1 MTKRFC
7 DTEIW
12 EKDWYL
18 RLSVKQ
24 KLLVKFL
31 FDKCDCAGIYKI
43 SYYTLRFCF
52 DEEIKKED
60 FEGIKQVIFIN
71 DDTIFI
77 EDFVLFQCS
86 IDSLKDLNPNNNA
99 HKGIIKR
106 LEKYDLYLGAS
117 QPLVSPSLGAQDKE
131 KEKEKEKINTTNS
144 TKFIKPSIEEIKS
157 YCLERKNNVNPNQFF
172 DFYESKNW
180 FVGKNKMK
188 DWQAAVRTW
197 ERNCKGKTEIESG
210 NSNRY
215 ETGAA
220 NRIIAMRHEKIDEVA
235 SEQARQRCAL
245 KVAQIRRS
253 NG

>member
-18 RLSVKQ
+18 KLSVKQ

-52 DEEIKKED
+52 GEEIKKED
-60 FEGIKQVIFIN
+60 FEGIKQVVFIDN
-71 DDTIFI
+71 ETIFI

-106 LEKYDLYLGAS
+106 LEKYNLYLGAS
-117 QPLVSPSLGAQDKE
+117 QPLVSRSLGAQDKE
-131 KEKEKEKINTTNS
+131 KEKEINTTNNN
-144 TKFIKPSIEEIKS
+144 TKFTKPSIEEVKN
-157 YCLERKNNVNPNQFF
+157 YCLERKNKVNPEQFI

-180 FVGKNKMK
+180 FIGKNKMK
-188 DWQAAVRTW
+188 DWKAAVRNW
-197 ERNCKGKTEIESG
+197 ERNSKGKTEIESG

-215 ETGAA
+215 QTG
-220 NRIIAMRHEKIDEVA
+220 E
-235 SEQARQRCAL
+235 
-245 KVAQIRRS
+245 IRRLELIKKQGS
-253 NG
+253 CSPQKAQAIFDYVKKKFK

>member
-18 RLSVKQ
+18 ELSVKQ

-52 DEEIKKED
+52 GEEIKKED
-60 FEGIKQVIFIN
+60 FEGIKQVVFL
-71 DDTIFI
+71 DDETIFI

-106 LEKYDLYLGAS
+106 LEKYNLYLGAS
-117 QPLVSPSLGAQDKE
+117 EPLVSPSLGAQDKE
-131 KEKEKEKINTTNS
+131 KEKEINTTNNS
-144 TKFIKPSIEEIKS
+144 TKFTKPSIDEVKN
-157 YCLERKNNVNPNQFF
+157 YCIERKNNVNPEQFI

-180 FVGKNKMK
+180 FIGKNKMK
-188 DWQAAVRTW
+188 DWKAAVRNW
-197 ERNCKGKTEIESG
+197 ERNSKGRTEIESG

-215 ETGAA
+215 QTGA
-220 NRIIAMRHEKIDEVA
+220 
-235 SEQARQRCAL
+235 
-245 KVAQIRRS
+245 IRRLELIKKQGS
-253 NG
+253 CSPQKAQAIFDYVKKNIK

>member
-18 RLSVKQ
+18 KLSVKQ

-52 DEEIKKED
+52 GEEIKKED
-60 FEGIKQVIFIN
+60 FEGIKQVVFI
-71 DDTIFI
+71 DDETIFI

-106 LEKYDLYLGAS
+106 LEKYNLYLGAS

-131 KEKEKEKINTTNS
+131 KEKEINTTNNS
-144 TKFIKPSIEEIKS
+144 TKFTKPSIDEVKN
-157 YCLERKNNVNPNQFF
+157 YCIERKNNVNPEQFI

-180 FVGKNKMK
+180 FIGKNKMK
-188 DWQAAVRTW
+188 DWKAAVRNW
-197 ERNCKGKTEIESG
+197 ERNSKGKTEIESG

-215 ETGAA
+215 QTGA
-220 NRIIAMRHEKIDEVA
+220 
-235 SEQARQRCAL
+235 
-245 KVAQIRRS
+245 IRRLELIKKQGS
-253 NG
+253 CSPQKAQAIFDYVKKNIK

>member
-52 DEEIKKED
+52 GEEIKKED
-60 FEGIKQVIFIN
+60 FKGIKQVIFIN
-71 DDTIFI
+71 DDTIFV

-106 LEKYDLYLGAS
+106 LEKYNLLGAIE
-117 QPLVSPSLGAQDKE
+117 PLISPSLGAQD

-144 TKFIKPSIEEIKS
+144 TKFIKPTIEEIKN

-215 ETGAA
+215 ETGAT

>member
-18 RLSVKQ
+18 KLSVKQ

-106 LEKYDLYLGAS
+106 LEKYNLLGAS
-117 QPLVSPSLGAQDKE
+117 EPLVSPSLGAQDKE

-157 YCLERKNNVNPNQFF
+157 YCLERKNNVNPYQFF

>member
-18 RLSVKQ
+18 ELSVKQ

-52 DEEIKKED
+52 GEEIKKED
-60 FEGIKQVIFIN
+60 FEGIKQVVFL
-71 DDTIFI
+71 DDETIFI

-106 LEKYDLYLGAS
+106 LEKYNLYLGAS
-117 QPLVSPSLGAQDKE
+117 EPLVSPSLGAQDKE
-131 KEKEKEKINTTNS
+131 KEKEINTTNNS
-144 TKFIKPSIEEIKS
+144 TKFTKPSIDEVKN
-157 YCLERKNNVNPNQFF
+157 YCIERKNNVNPEQFI

-180 FVGKNKMK
+180 FIGKNKMK
-188 DWQAAVRTW
+188 DWKAAVRNW
-197 ERNCKGKTEIESG
+197 ERNSKGKTEIESG

-215 ETGAA
+215 QTGA
-220 NRIIAMRHEKIDEVA
+220 
-235 SEQARQRCAL
+235 
-245 KVAQIRRS
+245 IRRLELIKKQGS
-253 NG
+253 CSPQKAQAIFDYVKKNIK